1 MNNQGS
7 QTGAAAIK
15 MDKHGRSRVLAR
27 RETFSVLN
35 KRGKRLTR
43 QSVWEIIKHA
53 GALAHVSKPL
63 HPHTLRHS
71 FATHMLQGG
80 ADVRTVQELLG
91 HASVKTTQMYTHVSQ
106 DTLIETYITSHPRAK

>member
-1 MNNQGS
+1 MAKGERERS
-7 QTGAAAIK
+7 AIFL
-15 MDKHGRSRVLAR
+15 HR
-27 RETFSVLN
+27 
-35 KRGKRLTR
+35 RGKRLTW